1 MKYIVILGDGMADYP
16 VAELGEKTPLEVAF
30 KPNIDNM
37 AKRGELGLVKTVPD
51 HLNPPGSDIAN
62 MSVLGYNPDE
72 YYTGRSPLEAV
83 SMGISMEEED
93 LAVRCNL
100 VTLSDE
106 PVYEDKR
113 MIDYSADEIST
124 EEARELILFLEKELG
139 SDTMRLYP
147 GISYRHC
154 LIYRIPGGKISL
166 QCTPPHDIAEKCI
179 RNYLPAAPESA
190 VLLDMMKKSYALLS
204 AHPVNLA
211 RIARGKRPA
220 NSLWFWGEGRKPGL
234 ADFYK
239 IRGLKGAVV
248 SAVDLVKGLG
258 ICAGMEVISVPG
270 ATGTI
275 DTNFT
280 GKAQAALDFL
290 KNRGDFVYLH
300 MEAPDECGHRH
311 EVQNKVKS
319 IELIDEKV
327 VGPIKEALDGLDD
340 YRILVMPDHPTPLAL
355 RTHTH
360 DAVPYLI
367 YDSRYPEIR
376 SDNRKYTEADAGN
389 TGVYIGEGYTLMHR
403 FLQEKD
409 R

>member
-16 VAELGEKTPLEVAF
+16 VAELGGKTPLEAAV
-30 KPNIDNM
+30 KPNIDAM
-37 AKRGELGLVKTVPD
+37 AEKGELGLVKTVPD

-72 YYTGRSPLEAV
+72 FYTGRSPLEAV
-83 SMGISMEEED
+83 SMGISMSEED

-100 VTLSDE
+100 VTLSDA
-106 PVYEDKR
+106 PNYEDKV
-113 MIDYSADEIST
+113 MVDYSSDEIST
-124 EEARELILFLEKELG
+124 EEARELILFLDKELG
-139 SDTMRLYP
+139 SDSMRLYP
-147 GISYRHC
+147 GVSYRHC

-166 QCTPPHDIAEKCI
+166 KCTPPHDISDKCI
-179 RNYLPAAPESA
+179 RDYLPAAPESA

-204 AHPVNLA
+204 SHPVNQA

-234 ADFYK
+234 ADFYQTQ
-239 IRGLKGAVV
+239 GLKGAVV

-258 ICAGMEVISVPG
+258 ICAGMEIINVPG

-280 GKAQAALDFL
+280 GKAQAAVDFL

-311 EVQNKVKS
+311 EIQNKVKA
-319 IELIDEKV
+319 IELIDARV
-327 VGPIKEALDGLDD
+327 VGPIKEALDELDD

-367 YDSRYPEIR
+367 YDSRHTDKTTVGR
-376 SDNRKYTEADAGN
+376 AYTESDAKD
-389 TGVYIGEGYTLMHR
+389 TGIYIAEGYKLMRH
-403 FLQEKD
+403 FIQGT
-409 R
+409 